1 MLMVKSITVLQ
12 TAPGKNGYTVSLS
25 GDDFIR
31 SLDAH
36 MHPATEKEAQEIASN
51 FYAGQKF
58 SDTWAIDHALKSAWL
73 NR

>member
-1 MLMVKSITVLQ
+1 MLMVKSVTILQ
-12 TAPGKNGYTVSLS
+12 TTPAKNGYTVSLS

-36 MHPATEKEAQEIASN
+36 AHPTTKDEAEKIASN

-58 SDTWAIDHALKSAWL
+58 SDTWAIDKALKDAWI
-73 NR
+73 NC